1 MEELRQLALPILPT
15 LANRPELA
23 LLQHG
28 PSMPYLLGFHA
39 IHFWN
44 PWSILINPG
53 YFLFLGPEISLK
65 TPQPTVSWE
74 QNKKNS
80 KEQWWDLHRVIGHA
94 SEVLNHQIRKSSPM
108 GMRIKFQ
115 KTKIFNFDAWCFV
128 LSKRLWFF
136 LGKIIKQST
145 IYSRPCPDLT
155 LHSLLRNSAVYLTLI
170 FEKLTFNLD
179 FLSLFKNQ
187 NTNLCL

>member
-1 MEELRQLALPILPT
+1 MLSKSFEESVDSFEFSNEEWHIT
-15 LANRPELA
+15 
-23 LLQHG
+23 
-28 PSMPYLLGFHA
+28 YLKR
-39 IHFWN
+39 WR
-44 PWSILINPG
+44 S
-53 YFLFLGPEISLK
+53 
-65 TPQPTVSWE
+65 TVSWE
-74 QNKKNS
+74 QNIKNF
-80 KEQWWDLHRVIGHA
+80 KEHWWDLHRVIGYA
-94 SEVLNHQIRKSSPM
+94 SEVLNHQIRKYSLM

-155 LHSLLRNSAVYLTLI
+155 LHSLLRNSAVYLTLF

-179 FLSLFKNQ
+179 FFSLSKNL